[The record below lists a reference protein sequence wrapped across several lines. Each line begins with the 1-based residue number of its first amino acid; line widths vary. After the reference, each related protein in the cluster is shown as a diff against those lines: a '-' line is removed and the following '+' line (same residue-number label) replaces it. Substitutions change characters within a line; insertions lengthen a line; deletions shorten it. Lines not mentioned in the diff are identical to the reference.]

1 MLCTKIIR
9 FHLIRHAQSEANA
22 LAEHI
27 VGGVNLNV
35 DLTDKGKLQARK
47 FGEYIKT
54 QETKIHK
61 IYSSNALRTQ
71 ETCRI
76 ALGKDPDIITSEL
89 LEVDKGDFSGMSGTI
104 YSRIDIAERLEKE
117 KHKFI
122 PGIHIKGESNYQAS
136 ERMRSWL
143 QNSINEISN
152 EFKESSEPINI
163 FVFTH
168 GVAIKCLLVSLLGE
182 PWENI
187 RRHRVENTSFT
198 VLEFIDGKLKP
209 IVKIRYATPHLE

>member
-1 MLCTKIIR
+1 MLCSKIIR
-9 FHLIRHAQSEANA
+9 IHLIRHAQSEANA

-27 VGGVNLNV
+27 IGGVNLNV

-47 FGEYIKT
+47 FGEYIRSRG
-54 QETKIHK
+54 TKIHK

-76 ALGKDPDIITSEL
+76 ALEKKPDVVTSEL
-89 LEVDKGDFSGMSGTI
+89 LEVDKGDFSGMPSTI
-104 YSRIDIAERLEKE
+104 YSREDIAEKLRKE
-117 KHKFI
+117 KHKFV

-136 ERMRSWL
+136 ERMRAWL
-143 QNSINEISN
+143 HNSLDEISN
-152 EFKESSEPINI
+152 EFNELSEPINI

-182 PWENI
+182 PWENV
-187 RRHRVENTSFT
+187 RQHRAENTSFT
-198 VLEFIDGKLKP
+198 ILEFIDGKLNP
-209 IVKIRYATPHLE
+209 AVKIRYATPHLE